1 MTMPKRL
8 MQLRLP
14 DRVEACTEMSAR
26 YGKWEHRLEYADRTA
41 PAWCLLYSF
50 LCTWVIGKITHM
62 LGIPF
67 DWKVITAICIV
78 TLGGFFLI
86 MWGVGKG
93 RSYCRRKSHEW
104 TLLGISTIEKITLE
118 RERKRSDA

>member
-1 MTMPKRL
+1 
-8 MQLRLP
+8 MQLRLS
-14 DRVEACTEMSAR
+14 DRVKECTEMSAR
-26 YGKWEHRLEYADRTA
+26 YGKWERRLEYADRTA
-41 PAWCLLYSF
+41 FAWCLLYSF
-50 LCTWVIGKITHM
+50 LLTMTAGKVISM